1 LRSASISTDKEKRVE
16 EAIAAQRE
24 IVSLSEEGLP
34 EAPISNAH
42 GIAKCILR
50 IDIIH
55 IYSDNG
61 RELSR

>member
-1 LRSASISTDKEKRVE
+1 VLRET
-16 EAIAAQRE
+16 
-24 IVSLSEEGLP
+24 VSVTEEGLP
-34 EAPISNAH
+34 EALIRNAH
-42 GIAKCILR
+42 GMAKCILR